1 MGNQTSAWRA
11 ARLSAGP
18 LSPPVQI
25 GGCGRCTGFGSKTM
39 PSKAANSP
47 AMAGFSSVQSVLN
60 ASRYSPVTRP
70 RASKSGAPMASNSS
84 RSQPAPMPRSMR
96 PPESTSMVATALA
109 VNTAGR
115 CGTTMTAERMRAFFV
130 TAATWV
136 IRMSWSMQ
144 SPQSP
149 VSLPETSYG

>member
-1 MGNQTSAWRA
+1 MD
-11 ARLSAGP
+11 
-18 LSPPVQI
+18 
-25 GGCGRCTGFGSKTM
+25 
-39 PSKAANSP
+39 
-47 AMAGFSSVQSVLN
+47 GFSSVQSVLK

-84 RSQPAPMPRSMR
+84 RSQPAPTPRSIR

-109 VNTAGR
+109 VNAAGR
-115 CGTTMTAERMRAFFV
+115 CGTTMTAERMRAVSV

-136 IRMSWSMQ
+136 ITISCSMQ

-149 VSLPETSYG
+149 ASLPDAS